1 MTRVAAIDCGTNTIR
16 LLIADLDPLTSG
28 QHTLVREVR
37 IARLGQDVDRTGR
50 LADEAIARVF
60 ATTEDY
66 ASLVESHGVEAVR
79 FVATSAAR
87 DADNSQ
93 SFAAGIRTR
102 LGVDP
107 EVVTGEEE
115 ARLAFDG
122 ATRGLDGATGPL
134 AVLDLGGGST
144 EVITGDPPDDQ
155 DSRARV
161 RAAWSLDIGSVRLTE
176 RLMPTDPPSSREVRA
191 AVQTIDEALDELP
204 GHGVSLEDTVSLV
217 GVAGTVTTVAALALG
232 LSRYDSERVH
242 HSLIPRA
249 DVHRVSEQLLA
260 ATVAEREARGVP
272 PGRSDVIGAGAL
284 ILDRVV
290 QRSGAQEL
298 LASESDIL
306 DGIAWS
312 LVAHESGAKG

>member
-1 MTRVAAIDCGTNTIR
+1 MTRVAALDCGTNTVR
-16 LLIADLDPLTSG
+16 LLIADLDPTTSS
-28 QHTLVREVR
+28 QKTLVREVR

-50 LADEAIARVF
+50 FADEAIARVF

-66 ASLVESHGVEAVR
+66 ASLMESHGVEAVR

-93 SFAAGIRTR
+93 AFAAGIRSR
-102 LGVDP
+102 VGVDP

-122 ATRGLDGATGPL
+122 ATRGLDAATGPL

-144 EVITGDPPDDQ
+144 EVITGDPPDD

-204 GHGVSLEDTVSLV
+204 EHGVSLEDTVSLV

-249 DVHRVSEQLLA
+249 DVHRLSEQLLA

-312 LVAHESGAKG
+312 LVAHESEAGG